1 MQHIVLKEKL
11 FGVDNGKAMAALCFE
26 FTDGTVQLS
35 YLNHAANF
43 TNLDGFFL
51 SGPVWV
57 ASPFD
62 ILIFSFF
69 FFFFTLL
76 KRSCRRP
83 PPRIKR
89 PWR

>member
-11 FGVDNGKAMAALCFE
+11 FGAEHGKPMAALCFE

-62 ILIFSFF
+62 MLISSFF
-69 FFFFTLL
+69 FLFSTLP

-83 PPRIKR
+83 QPQTKR